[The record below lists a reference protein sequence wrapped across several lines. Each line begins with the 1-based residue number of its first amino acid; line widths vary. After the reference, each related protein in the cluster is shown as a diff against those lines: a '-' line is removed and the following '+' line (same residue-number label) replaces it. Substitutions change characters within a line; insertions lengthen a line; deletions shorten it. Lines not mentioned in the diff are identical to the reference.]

1 MQFEVIK
8 VIKLFKNF
16 LRFFDAL
23 QVHKMMAIMLDPCL
37 KALWSVKKLVGCK
50 NVILLAF
57 EYDAKL

>member
-8 VIKLFKNF
+8 AIKFFLDF
-16 LRFFDAL
+16 LRSFDAL

-37 KALWSVKKLVGCK
+37 KALWIVKNLIGCG
-50 NVILLAF
+50 NVISVAF